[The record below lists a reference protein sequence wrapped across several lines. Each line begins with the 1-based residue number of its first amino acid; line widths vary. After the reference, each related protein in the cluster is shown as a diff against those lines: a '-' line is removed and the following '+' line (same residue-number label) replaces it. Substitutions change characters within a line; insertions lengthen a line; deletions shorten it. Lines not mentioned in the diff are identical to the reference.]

1 VNDPF
6 LMVVLLVSVVLLLAA
21 SGLDYFLRRAWSF
34 QRTRLRRDTE
44 ERHRRLLDRFRRT
57 TSYRVDLRELRDFVI
72 SLQLGTSME
81 ETLSGALSAAAEQ
94 FKGRGDFGKRLFKH
108 VETRLSIA
116 PEEVIKGLAEDFS
129 SEHLRDLAQRLEM
142 ARDGGISYE
151 RALSL
156 TVSQLEEEIRGDLK
170 RDIQMTP
177 IQLTFPMIIGVFLP
191 AVLIGMYPLI
201 SQLLSNI
208 FNLRVGP

>member
-1 VNDPF
+1 MNDPF
-6 LMVVLLVSVVLLLAA
+6 LMVVLFVSVVLLLAA
-21 SGLDYFLRRAWSF
+21 SGLDYLLRRTWAF
-34 QRTRLRRDTE
+34 QRKRLHRGTK
-44 ERHRRLLDRFRRT
+44 ERQKRLLARFGRATR
-57 TSYRVDLRELRDFVI
+57 YHVDLRELRDFVI

-116 PEEVIKGLAEDFS
+116 PEEVIKGLAEDFQ

-208 FNLRVGP
+208 LNLRVGP

>member
-1 VNDPF
+1 VSDPF
-6 LMVVLLVSVVLLLAA
+6 LMVVLFVSVLLLLAA
-21 SGLDYFLRRAWSF
+21 SGLDYVLRRTWAF
-34 QRTRLRRDTE
+34 QRKRLRRDAE
-44 ERHRRLLDRFRRT
+44 ERQRNLWARFRRT
-57 TSYRVDLRELRDFVI
+57 ASYHVDLRELRDFVI

-81 ETLSGALSAAAEQ
+81 ETLSGALFTAAEQ
-94 FKGRGDFGKRLFKH
+94 FESRGDFGKRLSKH

-116 PEEVIKGLAEDFS
+116 PEEVIKGLAEDFQ

-201 SQLLSNI
+201 SRLLSNI
-208 FNLRVGP
+208 FGLRVDR